1 LRVERLIDAVHRY
14 EDTLKAHRVALL
26 IINGADPRRIMLLTF
41 SHRAA
46 AEMGRRVERMAAN
59 VMRGRGATVTDAAP
73 RGLRGTVPCRRHTL
87 LVISIFELHCPIG

>member
-1 LRVERLIDAVHRY
+1 MRVERLIDAVHRY
-14 EDTLKAHRVALL
+14 EDTLKAHRVAL
-26 IINGADPRRIMLLTF
+26 ADPRRIMLLTF